1 VPFVNTLVVLDAD
14 GDRLF
19 AKYYDGRKKAE
30 QIANELMLYKK
41 TKSVAAKVEGLFHVL
56 ATIFLFIVH
65 QYCFS
70 YSLLMW
76 YHFLLPIMFPVHIT
90 ILSGSVAGRSRSYC
104 VQIWSGV

>member
-1 VPFVNTLVVLDAD
+1 VLDAD

-65 QYCFS
+65 QYVFS

-76 YHFLLPIMFPVHIT
+76 FNCVSFFIFDCV
-90 ILSGSVAGRSRSYC
+90 SRPYYDYQRKC
-104 VQIWSGV
+104 CW